1 MNLIKTLSVL
11 IVEHRNGLKR
21 HLVCAVLMEK
31 VKLAALQS
39 PPEPLNSLM
48 AGNSTQANAFLRN
61 IRQYNSCFQMTS
73 FGATE
78 VTNYTGF
85 MPTFTVQEEVT
96 TSIDLALSEKLSYYF
111 RTEDVYLVLGR
122 FTYEDMQN
130 IEVATLLLVLG
141 STSEYRFTAHLLGIS
156 ISSVCQITRELCH
169 ELAQLKNIYIKM
181 PVGEELDRVVNGYRD
196 KWGFPN
202 CGGAIDGSHIPII
215 SPKKI
220 M

>member
-1 MNLIKTLSVL
+1 MMVYVSPDKSMKEVKFFGNSLQTEHGEMINRQRTSGCPKQTFNIICNILRPKIERQKTNMRDELSV
-11 IVEHRNGLKR
+11 E
-21 HLVCAVLMEK
+21 
-31 VKLAALQS
+31 
-39 PPEPLNSLM
+39 
-48 AGNSTQANAFLRN
+48 LR
-61 IRQYNSCFQMTS
+61 
-73 FGATE
+73 
-78 VTNYTGF
+78 
-85 MPTFTVQEEVT
+85 
-96 TSIDLALSEKLSYYF
+96 
-111 RTEDVYLVLGR
+111 
-122 FTYEDMQN
+122 
-130 IEVATLLLVLG
+130 VATLLLVLG